1 MRTGALWVALAV
13 VLGVAASAQQ
23 PTPAP
28 AAKPA
33 AARAVPPLPTYDAS
47 NLDAR
52 LAEASA
58 KAREE
63 NRRVLVLWGSNTD
76 EASRSLIEL
85 AVRNGEVS
93 RKLQDQYD
101 VIRADPAGN
110 EALAARLAADVKAG
124 ALPRLTVLDADGRV
138 VANEAAAT
146 LTTAGTG
153 PAALDPRQ
161 VVSFLTKHQ
170 APPLNAETLLSGA
183 LSRAKKEQK
192 TLFLWFS
199 APW

>member
-1 MRTGALWVALAV
+1 MRTRTLWITLAL
-13 VLGVAASAQQ
+13 VLGAVASAQQ
-23 PTPAP
+23 PPPTPAAP
-28 AAKPA
+28 AS
-33 AARAVPPLPTYDAS
+33 ARAAPPLPTYDAS

-58 KAREE
+58 NARGN
-63 NRRVLVLWGSNTD
+63 NRRVLVMWGSNAD

-85 AVRNGEVS
+85 AVRNAEVS
-93 RKLQDQYD
+93 RKLQYEYD

-110 EALAARLAADVKAG
+110 EALAARLAADVQAG

-146 LTTAGTG
+146 LTAGGTG

-170 APPLNAETLLSGA
+170 APPLNAETLLAGA

>member
-1 MRTGALWVALAV
+1 MRTSTLWITLAL
-13 VLGVAASAQQ
+13 VLGAVASAQQ
-23 PTPAP
+23 PPPTPVAP
-28 AAKPA
+28 AS
-33 AARAVPPLPTYDAS
+33 ARAAPPLPTYDAS

-58 KAREE
+58 NARGN
-63 NRRVLVLWGSNTD
+63 NRRVLVMWGSNAD

-85 AVRNGEVS
+85 AVRNAEVS
-93 RKLQDQYD
+93 RKLQYEYD

-110 EALAARLAADVKAG
+110 DALAARLAADVKAG

-146 LTTAGTG
+146 LTAGGTG
-153 PAALDPRQ
+153 PAAPDPRQ

-170 APPLNAETLLSGA
+170 APPLNAETLLAGA